1 MRLAIILSSLLAV
14 AGHVV
19 YAQTER
25 CAPGVGIAC
34 TSAGGMRGVVADGV
48 ISYRGIPYAQPPTG
62 LRRWRPPVPLES
74 WSGIRDVSRFGPMC
88 PQVAGNEVVGDED
101 CLTLNVWVPGARNEQ
116 SLPVMVYL
124 TGGGNHAQ
132 SGQAGGGANFVGTR
146 LTKEGIIL
154 VTVNIRLGA
163 LGFLT
168 HRALDAESER
178 HISGNYGSQD
188 HVLMLRW
195 VNRNIEAFGGDPNRV
210 FLFGTSAGGANI
222 CGLLTSPLARGLFHG
237 VVMESSVPTGCEYST
252 REQAQS
258 GTGARLVKALS
269 CERGPDVATCLR
281 EKTARDIV
289 RAVPAVTNLFPRT
302 YGPVVDGHVF
312 PEQPM
317 KRLTEGQV
325 AKVPVIMGN
334 NLEEAASWV
343 DALGPIQN
351 ADQYRDGLSRVFG
364 KDLGDRVVAEYP
376 VARYASPRGALIRA
390 ATDGLFT
397 CMTRRVTRALVASGA
412 GPVYQYLFTHR
423 LEHSRDGAVGHSIE
437 MPFIFQSWTGY
448 TPGSSDITV
457 SERMVQYWTQ
467 FAKTGNPDPSN
478 GWRAVSRVASPYM
491 NLNERFE
498 MKTDQADSHCE
509 FWASVRLPSPHL

>member
-1 MRLAIILSSLLAV
+1 
-14 AGHVV
+14 
-19 YAQTER
+19 
-25 CAPGVGIAC
+25 
-34 TSAGGMRGVVADGV
+34 
-48 ISYRGIPYAQPPTG
+48 
-62 LRRWRPPVPLES
+62 
-74 WSGIRDVSRFGPMC
+74 MC

-101 CLTLNVWVPGARNEQ
+101 CLTLNVWVPRTRSEQ

-124 TGGGNHAQ
+124 TGGGNHGQ
-132 SGQAGGGANFVGTR
+132 SGQGGGGANFVGTR
-146 LTKEGIIL
+146 LTKEGVIL

-168 HRALDAESER
+168 HPALDAESDR
-178 HISGNYGSQD
+178 RVSGNYGSQD
-188 HVLMLRW
+188 HVSMLRW
-195 VNRNIEAFGGDPNRV
+195 LSRNIKAFGGDPNRV
-210 FLFGTSAGGANI
+210 FLFGTSAGGATI

-237 VVMESSVPTGCEYST
+237 AVMESSVPTGCEYAT

-258 GTGARLVKALS
+258 GTGARLAKALS
-269 CERGPDVATCLR
+269 CERAPAVATCLR

-289 RAVPAVTNLFPRT
+289 RAIPAVTNLFPRT

-351 ADQYRDGLSRVFG
+351 AEQYRDALSRVFG
-364 KDLGDRVVAEYP
+364 NDLRDKVVTEYP
-376 VARYASPRGALIRA
+376 IASYASPRAALIRA

-397 CMTRRVTRALVASGA
+397 CMTRRVTRALVTSGA
-412 GPVYQYLFTHR
+412 GPVYRYLFTHR
-423 LEHSRDGAVGHSIE
+423 QEHSSDGAVGHSIE

-448 TPGSSDITV
+448 MPGPGDIAV

-467 FAKTGNPDPSN
+467 FAKAGNPDPSS
-478 GWRAVSRVASPYM
+478 GWRSVSRVASPYM
-491 NLNERFE
+491 DLNERFE
-498 MKTDQADSHCE
+498 MKTDQADGHCE